1 MTIRPLDPRLDA
13 LHAVLRSRS
22 AIRVQDRAGVGRA
35 AVALVVRPEAATLE
49 LLLIKRAPR
58 SGDPWSGH
66 IALPGGKSDPL
77 DSNTRA
83 TAIRET
89 LEEVGIPL
97 DEIGSYLGSLD
108 EIQPLGAGVPALTV
122 SPYAFAVLP
131 ETRAAASQEVEAA
144 FWVPVPILGEP
155 ESQAEYLHAIGDG
168 RTLRFP
174 AFEYQGHTIW
184 GLTYR
189 ILTQFLSLI
198 AIAAERPR

>member
-1 MTIRPLDPRLDA
+1 M
-13 LHAVLRSRS
+13 HSRS
-22 AIRVQDRAGVGRA
+22 AIRVDVRAGVGRA

-77 DSNTRA
+77 DPNTRA
-83 TAIRET
+83 TATRET
-89 LEEVGIPL
+89 FEEVGIPL

-108 EIQPLGAGVPALTV
+108 EIQPLGAGVPALAV
-122 SPYAFAVLP
+122 SPYAFAVPP
-131 ETRAAASQEVEAA
+131 ETRVTVNPEVEAA
-144 FWVPVPILGEP
+144 FWVPVPTFSEP

-168 RTLRFP
+168 RTMRFP
-174 AFEYQGHTIW
+174 AFQYQGHTIW

-189 ILTQFLSLI
+189 ILTQFLSVV
-198 AIAAERPR
+198 AVATERPR